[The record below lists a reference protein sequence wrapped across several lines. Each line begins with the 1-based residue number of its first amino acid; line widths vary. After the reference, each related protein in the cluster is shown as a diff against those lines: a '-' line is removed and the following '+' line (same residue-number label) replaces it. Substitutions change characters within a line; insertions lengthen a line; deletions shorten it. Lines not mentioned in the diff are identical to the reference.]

1 MLAFQRRA
9 HHRKMSQEERNMS
22 DAAFE
27 FSARLDALEAS
38 VAHQEKMLGELN
50 EVVTMQW
57 RKIDTLE
64 RLVAQLREEL
74 QNMAPQRDAPEPPPP
89 HY

>member
-1 MLAFQRRA
+1 
-9 HHRKMSQEERNMS
+9 MS

-27 FSARLDALEAS
+27 LSTRLNALEAN

-50 EVVTMQW
+50 EVVTLQW
-57 RKIDTLE
+57 RKIDVLE
-64 RLVAQLREEL
+64 QLVAQLREEL
-74 QNMAPQRDAPEPPPP
+74 RNIAPQREAPEPPPP